1 MEENNNETVEQT
13 VEQPTQEKQ
22 AEQPVV
28 DNDVEP
34 LKVKMKQ
41 LSSDTMDDVV
51 KIDLSKPIENEKP
64 EQTEEVAESTADDTG
79 VVRSDE
85 SAEPVQEQKEVQQE
99 GQAQESPA
107 VEEPLQM
114 LDEKPKPE
122 TKVDLPPGVDKLME
136 FIAETGGTIE
146 DYVKLNRDVNEMDNL
161 TVLEEYYKDTK
172 SHLDS
177 EEIKFLLDEKFS
189 YDEDVD
195 DEKDIKRKKIALKEQ
210 VAEAKAHLDRQKSKY
225 YEEIKANRSLNPE
238 AQKAVDF
245 FNRYT
250 EESKANKERFEQVNS
265 VFKQKT
271 DQVFNNEFKGFDF
284 KVGENNLSLNVKDK
298 ETVKVNQSDINNF
311 VKKFLNEEGAMEDAK
326 GYHKGLFTA
335 MNPDVVA
342 SHFYEQGKADALKN
356 SIASAKNVSMN
367 PRQVNTEV
375 EVGGMKFK
383 VLDPDTKVDFKVKK
397 RK

>member
-13 VEQPTQEKQ
+13 VEETTQEQ
-22 AEQPVV
+22 QVEQPVV

-41 LSSDTMDDVV
+41 LGPDDMDNVIKV
-51 KIDLSKPIENEKP
+51 DLTKPIENEKP
-64 EQTEEVAESTADDTG
+64 EQTEQVADSTTDNTG
-79 VVRSDE
+79 VVGSDE
-85 SAEPVQEQKEVQQE
+85 NTESVQEQEEVQPE
-99 GQAQESPA
+99 TKAQEPA
-107 VEEPLQM
+107 TVEEPIEL
-114 LDEKPKPE
+114 LEEKPEVE
-122 TKVDLPPGVDKLME
+122 TKLPPGVDKLMK
-136 FIAETGGTIE
+136 FMAETNGTIE

-195 DEKDIKRKKIALKEQ
+195 DEKDIRRKKIALKEQ
-210 VAEAKAHLDRQKSKY
+210 VAEAKAYLDGQKSKY
-225 YEEIKANRSLNPE
+225 YEELKANKALNPE
-238 AQKAVDF
+238 AQKAIDF

-271 DQVFNNEFKGFDF
+271 DEVFNDQFEGFEFN
-284 KVGENNLSLNVKDK
+284 VGKSSLKFNVKDK
-298 ETVKVNQSDINNF
+298 HNVKSDQGDINNF
-311 VKKFLNEEGAMEDAK
+311 VKRFLNEDGTMGDAK
-326 GYHKGLFTA
+326 GYHKSLFTA
-335 MNPDVVA
+335 MNPDTVA
-342 SHFYEQGKADALKN
+342 NHFYEQGRADALKQ
-356 SIASAKNVSMN
+356 SIEKAKNVNMT
-367 PRQVNTEV
+367 PRQTNSEV
-375 EVGGMKFK
+375 EVGGVKYR

>member
-13 VEQPTQEKQ
+13 VEETTQEQ
-22 AEQPVV
+22 QVEQPVV

-41 LSSDTMDDVV
+41 LGPDDMDNVIKV
-51 KIDLSKPIENEKP
+51 DLTKPIENEKP
-64 EQTEEVAESTADDTG
+64 EQTEQVADSTTDNTG
-79 VVRSDE
+79 MVGSDE
-85 SAEPVQEQKEVQQE
+85 NTEPVQEQEEVQPE
-99 GQAQESPA
+99 TKAQEPA
-107 VEEPLQM
+107 TVEEPIEL
-114 LDEKPKPE
+114 LEEKPEVE
-122 TKVDLPPGVDKLME
+122 TKLPPGVDKLMK
-136 FIAETGGTIE
+136 FMAETNGTIE

-195 DEKDIKRKKIALKEQ
+195 DEKDIRRKKIALKEQ
-210 VAEAKAHLDRQKSKY
+210 VAEAKAYLDGQKSKY
-225 YEEIKANRSLNPE
+225 YEELKANKALNPE
-238 AQKAVDF
+238 AQKAIDF

-271 DQVFNNEFKGFDF
+271 DEVFNDQFEGFEFN
-284 KVGENNLSLNVKDK
+284 VGKSSLKFNVKDK
-298 ETVKVNQSDINNF
+298 HNVKSDQGDINNF
-311 VKKFLNEEGAMEDAK
+311 VKRFLNEDGTMGDAK
-326 GYHKGLFTA
+326 GYHKSLFTA
-335 MNPDVVA
+335 MNPDTVA
-342 SHFYEQGKADALKN
+342 NHFYEQGRADALKQ
-356 SIASAKNVSMN
+356 SIEKAKNVNMT
-367 PRQVNTEV
+367 PRQTNSEV
-375 EVGGMKFK
+375 EVGGVKYR

>member
-13 VEQPTQEKQ
+13 VEETTQEQ
-22 AEQPVV
+22 QVEQPVV

-41 LSSDTMDDVV
+41 LGPDDMDNVIKV
-51 KIDLSKPIENEKP
+51 DLTKPIENEKP
-64 EQTEEVAESTADDTG
+64 EQTEQVADSTTDNTG
-79 VVRSDE
+79 MVGSDE
-85 SAEPVQEQKEVQQE
+85 NTEPVQEQEEVQSE
-99 GQAQESPA
+99 VKAQEPTT
-107 VEEPLQM
+107 VEEPIEL
-114 LDEKPKPE
+114 LEEKPEVE
-122 TKVDLPPGVDKLME
+122 TKLPPGVDKLMK
-136 FIAETGGTIE
+136 FMAETNGTIE

-195 DEKDIKRKKIALKEQ
+195 DEKDIRRKKIALKEQ
-210 VAEAKAHLDRQKSKY
+210 VAEAKAYLDGQKSKY
-225 YEEIKANRSLNPE
+225 YEELKANKALNPE
-238 AQKAVDF
+238 AQKAIDF

-271 DQVFNNEFKGFDF
+271 DEVFNDQFEGFEFN
-284 KVGENNLSLNVKDK
+284 VGKSSLKFNVKDK
-298 ETVKVNQSDINNF
+298 HNVKSDQGDINNF
-311 VKKFLNEEGAMEDAK
+311 VKRFLNEDGTMGDAK
-326 GYHKGLFTA
+326 GYHKSLFTA
-335 MNPDVVA
+335 MNPDTVA
-342 SHFYEQGKADALKN
+342 NHFYEQGRADALKQ
-356 SIASAKNVSMN
+356 SIEKAKNVNMT
-367 PRQVNTEV
+367 PRQTNSEV
-375 EVGGMKFK
+375 EVGGVKYR

>member
-13 VEQPTQEKQ
+13 VEETTQEQ
-22 AEQPVV
+22 QVEQPVV

-41 LSSDTMDDVV
+41 LSQDNMDDVI
-51 KIDLSKPIENEKP
+51 KIDLTKPIENEKP
-64 EQTEEVAESTADDTG
+64 EQTEQVADSTTDNAG
-79 VVRSDE
+79 MVGSDE
-85 SAEPVQEQKEVQQE
+85 NTEPVQEQEKVQPE
-99 GQAQESPA
+99 TKAQEPA
-107 VEEPLQM
+107 TVEEPIEL
-114 LDEKPKPE
+114 LEEKPEVE
-122 TKVDLPPGVDKLME
+122 TKLPPGVDKLMK
-136 FIAETGGTIE
+136 FMAETNGTIE

-195 DEKDIKRKKIALKEQ
+195 DEKDIRRKKIALKEQ
-210 VAEAKAHLDRQKSKY
+210 VAEAKAYLDGQKSKY
-225 YEEIKANRSLNPE
+225 YEELKANKALNPE
-238 AQKAVDF
+238 AQKAIDF

-271 DQVFNNEFKGFDF
+271 DEVFNDQFEGFEFN
-284 KVGENNLSLNVKDK
+284 VGKSSLKFNVKDK
-298 ETVKVNQSDINNF
+298 HNVKSDQGDINNF
-311 VKKFLNEEGAMEDAK
+311 VKRFLNEDGTMGDAK
-326 GYHKGLFTA
+326 GYHKSLFTA
-335 MNPDVVA
+335 MNPDTVA
-342 SHFYEQGKADALKN
+342 NHFYEQGRADALKQ
-356 SIASAKNVSMN
+356 SIEKAKNVNMT
-367 PRQVNTEV
+367 PRQTNSEV
-375 EVGGMKFK
+375 EVGGVKYR